1 MEKIL
6 IICSSPGLRRAG
18 RAHPAREIY
27 DRKDWTD
34 EQLQQIAK
42 DPAFTVLPVD
52 GDGVLSED
60 TVPKSVFLKL
70 EADLQA
76 ANDKIADLE
85 QQLADA
91 KKPKAKKGTAPA
103 PEPETAE

>member
-6 IICSSPGLRRAG
+6 IICSSPGIRRAG
-18 RAHPAREIY
+18 KQHPAREIY

-34 EQLQQIAK
+34 EQLQQISK

-60 TVPKSVFLKL
+60 MVPKTVLLKV

-76 ANDKIADLE
+76 ANDRIADLE

-91 KKPKAKKGTAPA
+91 KKAKPKKAAT
-103 PEPETAE
+103 PEPEATE

>member
-1 MEKIL
+1 MEKIR
-6 IICSSPGLRRAG
+6 IICTSPGLRRAG
-18 RAHPAREIY
+18 KEHPARAVY

-42 DPAFTVLPVD
+42 DPAFTVLPID

-60 TVPKSVFLKL
+60 TVPKDVFLKL

-85 QQLADA
+85 EQLAAA
-91 KKPKAKKGTAPA
+91 KKPAAKKAATPKPDAA
-103 PEPETAE
+103 TE